1 VSADIDTSEKLSWM
15 NRLIMIL
22 ESGFDPSNQ
31 QFLEQQPVNGDNNN
45 INNSSRVISKKTT
58 ATEEE

>member
-22 ESGFDPSNQ
+22 ESGFHPSNQ

-45 INNSSRVISKKTT
+45 INNNSSRVMSKKTT
-58 ATEEE
+58 ATEE